1 MHALARG
8 LALAALLASPSLWAQ
23 VTVAGIRYEPS
34 TQLAGSSLPLNGAG
48 LRTKFVFK
56 VYAMGL
62 YLPQRATTAD
72 QALAAAGAKRISLT
86 MLREVDA
93 AEFAE
98 AFAKGMNE
106 NNDPALLARLAPSVQ
121 RMNQLFADQKKLAAG
136 DNVLIDSVPGS
147 GTVVRIKGVT
157 SGEPFQDPD
166 FFPAMLRIWL
176 GPHPADAG
184 LKDALLGKA
193 G

>member
-23 VTVAGIRYEPS
+23 VTVAGIRYEPA

-72 QALAAAGAKRISLT
+72 QALAAPGAKRISLT

-157 SGEPFQDPD
+157 SGDPFQDHD
-166 FFPAMLRIWL
+166 FFAAMLRIWL